1 MERPT
6 SAGQRLA
13 PIGATQGQSSDA
25 DAESIADKYFVCT
38 ECLIGGHV
46 QSFIELFYL
55 THLTQQ
61 SAASIENQKASNEIS
76 SGTLHFLKQIL
87 TRAENSQRSGDLLAV
102 VDSYKALAEH
112 YEAEDDHR
120 TALYFTEKCLE
131 VSKLCGDK
139 RAEVEANRLLGF
151 CHEHL
156 GNAELSL
163 KHHEVQRDIARSLA
177 DSEEILDA
185 NRHLID
191 AYKSAAEQCERQGQ
205 YEKAVALHEQCMES
219 SRASGDDLS
228 AGLAYFQ
235 LGRTYKLLGDTAK
248 SLEHYNMYLQ
258 LCKNIDDKVGEGQ
271 ACSALASAHEAAGE
285 ASKAVS
291 FLEIFY
297 ELSQMTGELASQE
310 EACTRLGKIFFQSQD
325 YNNSVRYFEKAFEMA
340 RSLGDQKSI
349 GTARINLGIA
359 RAHAKLSS
367 YLKVANGNLPALLK
381 WKNRRT
387 PFDV

>member
-13 PIGATQGQSSDA
+13 PIGATQGQKNADA

-61 SAASIENQKASNEIS
+61 SAASVENQKVSSEIS

-87 TRAENSQRSGDLLAV
+87 TRAENSQRSGDMLAV
-102 VDSYKALAEH
+102 VDCYKALAEH
-112 YEAEDDHR
+112 YEAEEDHR

-139 RAEVEANRLLGF
+139 RAEAEANRLLGF

-156 GNAELSL
+156 GNVELSL

-191 AYKSAAEQCERQGQ
+191 ACVPPFPLRVAVIPRADIRQRQSSASAMDNTKRQS
-205 YEKAVALHEQCMES
+205 HCMNN
-219 SRASGDDLS
+219 AWQH
-228 AGLAYFQ
+228 LAHPVTSFQ
-235 LGRTYKLLGDTAK
+235 L
-248 SLEHYNMYLQ
+248 
-258 LCKNIDDKVGEGQ
+258 V
-271 ACSALASAHEAAGE
+271 
-285 ASKAVS
+285 
-291 FLEIFY
+291 
-297 ELSQMTGELASQE
+297 
-310 EACTRLGKIFFQSQD
+310 
-325 YNNSVRYFEKAFEMA
+325 
-340 RSLGDQKSI
+340 
-349 GTARINLGIA
+349 
-359 RAHAKLSS
+359 
-367 YLKVANGNLPALLK
+367 
-381 WKNRRT
+381 
-387 PFDV
+387 

>member
-13 PIGATQGQSSDA
+13 PIGATLGQKNSDA

-61 SAASIENQKASNEIS
+61 SAASIENQKISSEIS

-156 GNAELSL
+156 GNSELSL

-191 AYKSAAEQCERQGQ
+191 AYKAAAEQCERNGQ
-205 YEKAVALHEQCMES
+205 YERAITLHEKCMEA

-228 AGLAYFQ
+228 AGVAYGPCPAPCPAPHRF
-235 LGRTYKLLGDTAK
+235 
-248 SLEHYNMYLQ
+248 
-258 LCKNIDDKVGEGQ
+258 
-271 ACSALASAHEAAGE
+271 
-285 ASKAVS
+285 
-291 FLEIFY
+291 
-297 ELSQMTGELASQE
+297 
-310 EACTRLGKIFFQSQD
+310 
-325 YNNSVRYFEKAFEMA
+325 
-340 RSLGDQKSI
+340 
-349 GTARINLGIA
+349 
-359 RAHAKLSS
+359 HA
-367 YLKVANGNLPALLK
+367 PPHP
-381 WKNRRT
+381 RF
-387 PFDV
+387 PF

>member
-1 MERPT
+1 MERPI

-13 PIGATQGQSSDA
+13 PIGATQGQKNADA

-61 SAASIENQKASNEIS
+61 SAASVENQKVSSEIS

-87 TRAENSQRSGDLLAV
+87 TRAENSQRSGDMLAV
-102 VDSYKALAEH
+102 VDCYKALAEH
-112 YEAEDDHR
+112 YEAEEDHR

-139 RAEVEANRLLGF
+139 RAEAEANRLLGF

-156 GNAELSL
+156 GNADLSL

-191 AYKSAAEQCERQGQ
+191 AYVVPFLQCLF
-205 YEKAVALHEQCMES
+205 V
-219 SRASGDDLS
+219 
-228 AGLAYFQ
+228 
-235 LGRTYKLLGDTAK
+235 
-248 SLEHYNMYLQ
+248 
-258 LCKNIDDKVGEGQ
+258 I
-271 ACSALASAHEAAGE
+271 
-285 ASKAVS
+285 S
-291 FLEIFY
+291 FL
-297 ELSQMTGELASQE
+297 G
-310 EACTRLGKIFFQSQD
+310 TRRQQ
-325 YNNSVRYFEKAFEMA
+325 NS
-340 RSLGDQKSI
+340 
-349 GTARINLGIA
+349 
-359 RAHAKLSS
+359 
-367 YLKVANGNLPALLK
+367 ANVMVNFKRQLLCMSNAWQLPAHLATSCQRVWRAFPSATRCLLMCCPC
-381 WKNRRT
+381 RT
-387 PFDV
+387 S

>member
-228 AGLAYFQ
+228 AGLACAPLPPPQ
-235 LGRTYKLLGDTAK
+235 PPSPPLLPPSTA
-248 SLEHYNMYLQ
+248 SR
-258 LCKNIDDKVGEGQ
+258 
-271 ACSALASAHEAAGE
+271 LAS
-285 ASKAVS
+285 
-291 FLEIFY
+291 L
-297 ELSQMTGELASQE
+297 
-310 EACTRLGKIFFQSQD
+310 
-325 YNNSVRYFEKAFEMA
+325 
-340 RSLGDQKSI
+340 
-349 GTARINLGIA
+349 
-359 RAHAKLSS
+359 
-367 YLKVANGNLPALLK
+367 
-381 WKNRRT
+381 
-387 PFDV
+387 